1 MSEQKLLSVQTELF
15 QALVPDGVRWMI
27 KLDEND
33 VQHLLEGNKFT
44 RYQIAGGEN
53 IADAIS
59 FFKPE
64 KFRKDK
70 GCKVLVVMRIKKL
83 YEPTIT
89 EVQEIYRFISDNIQ
103 PVDFHWGF
111 GIDENLTENVS
122 ITIAASYKY
131 VIFD

>member
-1 MSEQKLLSVQTELF
+1 MSEPKPLSIHPKLLQVLI
-15 QALVPDGVRWMI
+15 PDGVHWKI
-27 KLDEND
+27 GLDEND
-33 VQHLLEGNKFT
+33 VKYLLEGNKFT

-70 GCKVLVVMRIKKL
+70 ECKVLTVMRLKKP

-89 EVQEIYRFISDNIQ
+89 EVNEIHRFISDNIQ
-103 PVDFHWGF
+103 SDDFRWGF
-111 GIDENLTENVS
+111 GIDENLTDNVA